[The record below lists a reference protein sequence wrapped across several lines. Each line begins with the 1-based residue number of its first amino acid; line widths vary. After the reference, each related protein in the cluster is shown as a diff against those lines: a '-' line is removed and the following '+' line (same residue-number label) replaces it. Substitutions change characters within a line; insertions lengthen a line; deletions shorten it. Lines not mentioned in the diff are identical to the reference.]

1 MIEEITISDEDL
13 IKSLQKKSDKTYRK
27 ITKQMWKDIVYKDG
41 KLDEEQ
47 VLKELYDY
55 SFLIRQAS
63 LVYCEVAGLSK
74 TNYNAETIIQELN
87 DRYLNK
93 KDTQDDVESIIKYS
107 KTKQELIDELLIY
120 FEIK

>member
-1 MIEEITISDEDL
+1 MIEEITISEEAL
-13 IKSLQKKSDKTYRK
+13 VKSLQKKSDKTYRK

>member
-1 MIEEITISDEDL
+1 MIEEITIGEEAL

>member
-1 MIEEITISDEDL
+1 MIEEITISEEAL